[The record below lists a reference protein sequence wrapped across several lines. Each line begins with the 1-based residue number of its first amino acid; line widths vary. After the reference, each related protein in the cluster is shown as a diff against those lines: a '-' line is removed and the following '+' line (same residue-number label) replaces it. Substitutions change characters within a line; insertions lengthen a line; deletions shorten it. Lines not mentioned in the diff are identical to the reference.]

1 MTISL
6 LKKELD
12 NIQSVED
19 VDDFFQA
26 ICELSELFK
35 SLNTEDL
42 KIIIKEE
49 IHIQFI
55 EKVFLNKYFNEAL
68 LIILKK
74 EKKFLNS
81 NEYKELNKAC
91 IIEKKKELNFSEKQF
106 IQTAIY
112 LATFVLTN
120 TFKYLSEDEIIYLRK
135 RILLITEDIRKSQN
149 EIYTLTDVCFV
160 IYDAVSEFDFSFKK
174 EMSKKYDFKYIFG
187 CNKISRCL
195 MGIMMLIIPE
205 INVFQVKFKKI
216 IRQKKTEER
225 FSALYGLC
233 EIYNISRKIKGG
245 LEYFIKNEK
254 NIHNFVN
261 CFITNN
267 ERNILYI
274 FEDVTKGF
282 HAQENKKFAD
292 IILQKIEDA
301 KKIRKNLLSFSK
313 KNLYAF
319 NGIAND
325 KDEWSN
331 KIYLISNKLLTTMET
346 IDNSPDVGWKIKV
359 VIYELINWIDDAH
372 QIINK
377 YDIEDDWDK
386 IEKLIIQENS
396 KIEWKSTFWTPTE
409 ELIIDEEREKKR
421 GKDILSNVA
430 NAMLGMMNTDGGI
443 IIVGL
448 VENPQSIKRADIKRN
463 LLIKNNFTFFDI
475 NYEFKQKRKS
485 IDSAKREIQDMF
497 FKETQYTADKFNN
510 LWSVEQVEIK
520 NNYSVATIYK
530 IEIRKSDNYI
540 YSVKKEKDVLWT
552 TLIKRADGR
561 TIRVDP
567 REYFNKGNINLT

>member
-1 MTISL
+1 MSL
-6 LKKELD
+6 FQKELD
-12 NIQSVED
+12 SIKNIKSTE
-19 VDDFFQA
+19 DFFQA
-26 ICELSELFK
+26 TCELSELFK
-35 SLNTEDL
+35 HLDV
-42 KIIIKEE
+42 KDFKKIIKEE
-49 IHIQFI
+49 VHIKFI
-55 EKVFLNKYFNEAL
+55 ENVFLNVYFNNAL
-68 LIILKK
+68 IIILKK
-74 EKKFLNS
+74 EKEVFNS

-91 IIEKKKELNFSEKQF
+91 VAEKKKELNFSEKRF

-112 LATFVLTN
+112 SAIFVLAN
-120 TFKYLSEDEIIYLRK
+120 VFKYLSKDEIIYLRK
-135 RILLITEDIRKSQN
+135 RILLAIENIRKNRS
-149 EIYTLTDVCFV
+149 EIYTLTDFCF
-160 IYDAVSEFDFSFKK
+160 ILYDIVSEFDFSFKK

-195 MGIMMLIIPE
+195 MSTMMLIIPE
-205 INVFQVKFKKI
+205 INIFQLKFKKI
-216 IRQKKTEER
+216 IKQKKTEEK
-225 FSALYGLC
+225 FSALHGLC

-245 LEYFIKNEK
+245 LEYFINNEK
-254 NIHNFVN
+254 SFHNFVN
-261 CFITNN
+261 CFITKN

-274 FEDVTKGF
+274 FEDVTKEF
-282 HAQENKKFAD
+282 HIQENKKFAD
-292 IILQKIEDA
+292 IILQKIRNA
-301 KKIRKNLLSFSK
+301 KEIRENLLSFSR
-313 KNLYAF
+313 KNLHAF
-319 NGIAND
+319 SGIAND

-346 IDNSPDVGWKIKV
+346 IDNSPDIGWKIKV
-359 VIYELINWIDDAH
+359 VIYELRNWIDEAH

-409 ELIIDEEREKKR
+409 ELIIDEQREKKR
-421 GKDILSNVA
+421 GKDILSNIA
-430 NAMLGMMNTDGGI
+430 NAMLGMMNTDGGV

-448 VENPQSIKRADIKRN
+448 VENPQSIKRSDIKRN

-485 IDSAKREIQDMF
+485 IDNAKREIQDML
-497 FKETQYTADKFNN
+497 FKGTQYTADKFNN
-510 LWSVEQVEIK
+510 LWSIEPVEVK

-530 IEIRKSDNYI
+530 IEIKKSDNYI

-567 REYFNKGNINLT
+567 REYFDKGNINLT

>member
-1 MTISL
+1 MTTTL

-12 NIQSVED
+12 NIQNLQNS
-19 VDDFFQA
+19 DDFFQA

-35 SLNTEDL
+35 SLGIKDL
-42 KIIIKEE
+42 KKIIREE

-55 EKVFLNKYFNEAL
+55 ENVFSNPYFNEAL
-68 LIILKK
+68 ITILEK
-74 EKKFLNS
+74 EKELFNS

-91 IIEKKKELNFSEKQF
+91 IAEKKKELNFSEKQF

-112 LATFVLTN
+112 LAAFALSN
-120 TFKYLSEDEIIYLRK
+120 TFEYLSKDEIIYLRK
-135 RILLITEDIRKSQN
+135 KLLLAIETTRKSQN
-149 EIYTLTDVCFV
+149 EIYTLTDICFV
-160 IYDAVSEFDFSFKK
+160 MYDTVSELDFSFQK
-174 EMSKKYDFKYIFG
+174 EMSKKYGFKYIFG
-187 CNKISRCL
+187 CNKISRRL
-195 MGIMMLIIPE
+195 IGAMMLIIPE
-205 INVFQVKFKKI
+205 INVFQLKFKKI
-216 IRQKKTEER
+216 IKQKKTEEN
-225 FSALYGLC
+225 FSVLHGLC

-245 LEYFIKNEK
+245 LEYFINNEK

-274 FEDVTKGF
+274 FEDITKGF

-292 IILQKIEDA
+292 IILQKIGNAE
-301 KKIRKNLLSFSK
+301 KIRKNLLNFSK
-313 KNLYAF
+313 ENLYAF
-319 NGIAND
+319 SGVAND

-346 IDNSPDVGWKIKV
+346 IDSSPDVGWKIKV
-359 VIYELINWIDDAH
+359 VIYELSNWIDDAH
-372 QIINK
+372 QIVNK

-386 IEKLIIQENS
+386 IERLIIQENS

-409 ELIIDEEREKKR
+409 ELIIDEQREKKR
-421 GKDILSNVA
+421 GKDILFNIA

-443 IIVGL
+443 VIVGL
-448 VENPQSIKRADIKRN
+448 VENPQSIKRDDVKRN

-475 NYEFKQKRKS
+475 NYEFQQKRKN
-485 IDSAKREIQDMF
+485 IDNAKREIQDML

-510 LWSVEQVEIK
+510 LWSMEQVEIK

-530 IEIRKSDNYI
+530 IEIKKSDNYI

-567 REYFNKGNINLT
+567 REYFNKGSVNLT